1 MSLYSLIAN
10 SRNNIGTAASRRL
23 RKINKL
29 VPAIV
34 YGDKIEPEKI
44 QIPHKDLSKALEIE
58 AFYSSI
64 ISLSIDGSEQPVILK
79 ALQRHPSKP
88 KIIHADFQRASS
100 NSVIKVNIPIHFLNK
115 DTCVGVRQQGGILHY
130 DLLEVEVS
138 CAPADLPQFIE
149 VDVSEIRL
157 EQILHLSEIEAPKG
171 LTFVALSHDN
181 NLPVVSVNK
190 IKGTT
195 SSEDAE

>member
-1 MSLYSLIAN
+1 MSLYSLSAN

-100 NSVIKVNIPIHFLNK
+100 NSVIKSGCLQGRRVSFLLYTSPSPR
-115 DTCVGVRQQGGILHY
+115 DHSTSRM
-130 DLLEVEVS
+130 
-138 CAPADLPQFIE
+138 
-149 VDVSEIRL
+149 
-157 EQILHLSEIEAPKG
+157 
-171 LTFVALSHDN
+171 
-181 NLPVVSVNK
+181 
-190 IKGTT
+190 T
-195 SSEDAE
+195 SSA